1 LIVYIT
7 FLNDDLLGYIRK
19 KEVLKMTDKNHK
31 KRITFQFYAPEAGE
45 IYLSGSFNGWDPTVR
60 SLKQQKDGKWKTTV
74 TLEPGVYEYRFIVD
88 GNWQNDPQC
97 EERRGNDFGD
107 ENSVL
112 RV

>member
-1 LIVYIT
+1 MAE
-7 FLNDDLLGYIRK
+7 N
-19 KEVLKMTDKNHK
+19 NQK
-31 KRITFQFYAPEAGE
+31 KRVIFQFHAPEAGE
-45 IYLSGSFNGWDPTVR
+45 IYLAGSFNGWDSNAR

-88 GNWQNDPQC
+88 GAWQNDPRC
-97 EERRGNDFGD
+97 DERRPNEFGS